1 MTNNSNKSK
10 RVKKLIGCAL
20 GFSMMFST
28 MSNAL
33 AFNID
38 ESLYGTKYEEA
49 AKVLGALNIMVGD
62 PDGSF
67 RAEDGLKRSEFAK
80 IAVHALGLEETAQ
93 AAQTKQVFND
103 VSTDYW
109 ANGYINVA
117 HEQGIV
123 IGDPNGDY
131 RPEDKI
137 LYQEAVTV
145 LVRMAGYEPAAESKG
160 GYPQGYLSVG
170 NQYGFTKNATGTST
184 TAITRGTVANMTN
197 NTLTI
202 GMMEQTGF
210 GTNTNYEITEKTIL
224 QQYLDTEKLSGQITA
239 NYFTGLKSSAGLEK
253 DNIEIDNTV
262 YKTTDSNAQNL
273 LGQNVEY
280 YLKTT
285 NNESSVILALSKSG
299 KNETMI
305 IDGDNIESVSDN
317 KINYWKNKDT
327 DSSTKN
333 VRYSEDA
340 IMIHNGVSKTFDS
353 SLIKGNGK
361 LTGDISLLDNNG
373 DGIYD
378 VIFVNE
384 YKNLVVDSTSK
395 LSYTVSDKYGNNSLQ
410 LDPENSSLKFIL
422 QNENGVEV
430 DFDDLKEWQVISYLG
445 SNDSGVV
452 IATVNENSVEGTIT
466 EVQDGEYKIN
476 GNFYKVS
483 DNYTD
488 SINLDDSGIFYLDIM
503 GRIAAVDA
511 ESSLSGNYAY
521 LINATASTDMND
533 YIKLKVFTKDGSVK
547 IFETTEK
554 VKFNGT
560 AKITSSEALNK
571 LKDFGNNV
579 KSQMITFET
588 NADGKITRINTAKDI
603 TSTNIKVDTD
613 NFVKNYVSDKAVYNK
628 TSGKLG
634 QVKITSSTL
643 VFDIPTGA
651 DEEDYAIKDKSMFDD
666 NGEYDIE
673 VFDVTEDLSAKAV
686 LVKNST
692 GIANV
697 ESPIAVINK
706 ITTTT
711 NSKGEKVEKV
721 YVAYDGEMTFF
732 ETSESGILVNEDGE
746 TLKAGDIIQFRTN
759 SNGAIDKI
767 TVLFEVDEKSTEFTK
782 TEGDMSLYYGKVEKK
797 FSDSINVS
805 VNGTTENISVKDA
818 KVVMVDT
825 SKTTNIVSVVS
836 SGDIQKYD
844 ELSPRRVFVRI
855 YDDVVREIVIVK

>member
-1 MTNNSNKSK
+1 MTNNSKKFK

-20 GFSMMFST
+20 SFSLTIGSMST
-28 MSNAL
+28 AL
-33 AFNID
+33 AFDID
-38 ESLYGTKYEEA
+38 EALRGTRYEEA
-49 AKVLGALNIMVGD
+49 AEVLGALNIMVGD

-80 IAVHALGLEETAQ
+80 IAVHAMGLEESAEV
-93 AAQTKQVFND
+93 AQTKQIFND

-117 HEQGIV
+117 HEQGLV

-145 LVRMAGYEPAAESKG
+145 LIRMAGYEPAAESKG
-160 GYPQGYLSVG
+160 GYPQGYLSVA

-184 TAITRGTVANMTN
+184 TAITRGTVANMTS

-210 GTNTNYEITEKTIL
+210 GTSTNYEITEKTIL
-224 QQYLDTEKLSGQITA
+224 KQYLNTEKLSGQVTA

-253 DNIEIDNTV
+253 GNIEIDNTV

-273 LGQNVEY
+273 LGQNVDY
-280 YLKTT
+280 YLQTT
-285 NNESSVILALSKSG
+285 NNESVVILALSQQG
-299 KNETMI
+299 KNETMV

-333 VRYSEDA
+333 VRYSEEA
-340 IMIHNGVSKTFDS
+340 LMIHNGVAKTFDS
-353 SLIKGNGK
+353 SLIKGNGQ
-361 LTGDISLLDNNG
+361 LRGEIALLDNNN
-373 DGIYD
+373 DGVYD

-395 LSYTVSDKYGNNSLQ
+395 LSYSISDKYGNSSLQ
-410 LDPENSSLKFIL
+410 LDPENSSLKYVL
-422 QNENGVEV
+422 QDENGAEV
-430 DFDDLKEWQVISYLG
+430 SFDDLKEWQVISYLG
-445 SNDSGVV
+445 STDSGVV
-452 IATVNENSVEGTIT
+452 IATVNEASVEGTVT
-466 EVQDGEYKIN
+466 EVQDGEYKID
-476 GNFYKVS
+476 GTFYKVA
-483 DNYTD
+483 DNYTE
-488 SINLDDSGIFYLDIM
+488 SIKLDDSGIFYLDIM
-503 GRIAAVDA
+503 GRIAAVDGEA
-511 ESSLSGNYAY
+511 SLSGNYSY
-521 LINATASTDMND
+521 LINATKSTDMND
-533 YIKLKVFTKDGSVK
+533 YIKLKVFTKDGTVK
-547 IFETTEK
+547 ILETTEK

-560 AKITSSEALNK
+560 TKITSDEAFEK
-571 LKDFGNNV
+571 LKGVDGGI
-579 KSQMITFET
+579 KAQMITFET

-613 NFVKNYVSDKAVYNK
+613 NFVKNYENDKAVYNK

-634 QVKITSSTL
+634 DVKVTASTII
-643 VFDIPTGA
+643 FDIPAGA
-651 DEEDYAIKDKSMFDD
+651 EEEDFAVKDKTMLDD

-673 VFDVTEDLSAKAV
+673 VFDVTEDLAAKV
-686 LVKNST
+686 ILVKNST
-692 GIANV
+692 GIANA
-697 ESPIAVINK
+697 ESPVAVINK

-721 YVAYDGEMTFF
+721 YVAYDGEMTSF
-732 ETSESGILVNEDGE
+732 ETSESGVLVNGSGE
-746 TLKAGDIIQFRTN
+746 QLKAGDVIQFRTN

-767 TVLFEVDEKSTEFTK
+767 TVLLEVSDKTTEFTK
-782 TEGDMSLYYGKVEKK
+782 TEGDMSVYYGKVEKK
-797 FSDSINVS
+797 FSDSINIS
-805 VNGTTENISVKDA
+805 VNGKTQNLSVKDA
-818 KVVMVDT
+818 KVVSVDT
-825 SKTTNIVSVVS
+825 SKTTNTVSIAS
-836 SGDIQKYD
+836 AGDIQKYD
-844 ELSPRRVFVRI
+844 ELSPRRVFVRV